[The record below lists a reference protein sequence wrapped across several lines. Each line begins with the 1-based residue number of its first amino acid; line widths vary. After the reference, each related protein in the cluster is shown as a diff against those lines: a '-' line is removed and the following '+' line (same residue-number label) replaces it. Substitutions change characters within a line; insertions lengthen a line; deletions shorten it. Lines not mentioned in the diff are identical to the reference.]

1 MREKKYRIREMADIL
16 GVSTDTLR
24 FYEKKQVMKPE
35 KGENGY
41 RYYTKEDI
49 RNFLWIIYSRKL
61 GFGLEEIVE
70 LRNEGGEDVL
80 DQFKAH
86 VLSQMEKERAVIE
99 EHERIIKRLLLTV
112 QDIDSIKTHM
122 GKYSIAAFPAARIL
136 SSFPDQHQA
145 IKEWYE
151 IAKQYPGLDMAY
163 LHSSYS
169 LKGEDTCPFKVDLLL
184 YEEAEQEAK
193 LPEAFKECIQMEQTP
208 CVYTVVRK
216 ENDEVTREDFR
227 KMEEW
232 AFQNGYEPQPW
243 GWSNVPIFRDGT
255 ERPFY
260 YIGLYLPINER

>member
-1 MREKKYRIREMADIL
+1 M
-16 GVSTDTLR
+16 
-24 FYEKKQVMKPE
+24 
-35 KGENGY
+35 
-41 RYYTKEDI
+41 
-49 RNFLWIIYSRKL
+49 
-61 GFGLEEIVE
+61 
-70 LRNEGGEDVL
+70 
-80 DQFKAH
+80 
-86 VLSQMEKERAVIE
+86 IE

-169 LKGEDTCPFKVDLLL
+169 LKGDDTCPFKVDLLL

-193 LPEAFKECIQMEQTP
+193 LPEAFKECIQMEQI

-216 ENDEVTREDFR
+216 ENDEVTERISEN
-227 KMEEW
+227 EEW
-232 AFQNGYEPQPW
+232 AFQNGYEPQP
-243 GWSNVPIFRDGT
+243 GLVQRTYFPGRNRKTI
-255 ERPFY
+255 Y